1 MKYNNPIGAMSCA
14 MGGTTLCVA
23 AKRLMW
29 ATPPFGGAFPVHS
42 IIDETTDDLPFYS
55 VYVTDYMGHRIPFEI
70 LDNKS
75 QCELVDFAIN
85 ERHSTWRIKS

>member
-1 MKYNNPIGAMSCA
+1 MQYENPIDTMNAA
-14 MGGTTLCVA
+14 LNGTTLCVA
-23 AKRLMW
+23 AKREMW

-55 VYVTDYMGHRIPFEI
+55 VYVTDYMGHRYPFEI

-75 QCELVDFAIN
+75 QCELVDYAID
-85 ERHSTWRIKS
+85 ELY